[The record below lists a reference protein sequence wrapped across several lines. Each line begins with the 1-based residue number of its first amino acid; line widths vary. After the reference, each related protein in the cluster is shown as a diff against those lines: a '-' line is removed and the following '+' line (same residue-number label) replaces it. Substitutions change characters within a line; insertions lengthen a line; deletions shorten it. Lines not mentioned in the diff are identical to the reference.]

1 MENYIIQTGR
11 GGKHYNHHLK
21 TPTENWIDA
30 HMEMKEKFLEQRK
43 KEQEEIKL
51 RKEMEEY
58 IEKKLGDIVEKELSK
73 LLKGL
78 I

>member
-11 GGKHYNHHLK
+11 GGKYYNQHLK

-30 HMEMKEKFLEQRK
+30 HNEMKERYLEQRK
-43 KEQEEIKL
+43 KIEEEKKL
-51 RKEMEEY
+51 QKEMEEY

-78 I
+78 M